1 MDSATKSVLKMLA
14 IGAVKKG
21 LIGFGAFCGGHGV
34 VLGFTATDYAAAA
47 AGIVAAGWSFW
58 QDAGKGI
65 MVDSFEVMR
74 ARIHAQAE
82 KIRSAGL
89 PPVTAIE
96 IAGHSEKLSVADV
109 AKVIEVAK

>member
-21 LIGFGAFCGGHGV
+21 LIGFGAFCGGHGI

-65 MVDSFEVMR
+65 MEDSFEVMR
-74 ARIHAQAE
+74 ARIPWQSLTPTLKPFVYSSIAE
-82 KIRSAGL
+82 KNQALIAGL
-89 PPVTAIE
+89 TR
-96 IAGHSEKLSVADV
+96 KLNRA
-109 AKVIEVAK
+109 AAAL